1 MTINKQ
7 ELLQI
12 LSVERLGPYLLAAKD
27 DFDFALALYEHNQA
41 LSEALYIPL
50 QNLEVGLRNRLHVML
65 THHFGRAWFD
75 TGVIRKPAQVRAIQE
90 AKDKLKRAGKP
101 ADPGRIV
108 AELNFGFW
116 TGFFDTCYDQ
126 PLWHRH
132 LRAVFIG
139 APRGQ
144 ALTRKLFSGRLEAI
158 RRLRNRVFHHE
169 PILRIRQLAQTHAD
183 LQFLLGLLGPDLQ
196 GWNARHDRFPTVV
209 AMGVVPRG

>member
-1 MTINKQ
+1 MTFNKQ

-12 LSVERLGPYLLAAKD
+12 LSAERLGPYLLAAND
-27 DFDFALALYEHNQA
+27 DFGTALALYEHNQA

-65 THHFGRAWFD
+65 SLQFGQTWFD
-75 TGVIRKPAQVRAIQE
+75 SGVIRKPAQVRAIQE
-90 AKDKLKRAGKP
+90 AKDKLQRVGKP
-101 ADPGRIV
+101 TDPGRIV

-116 TGFFDTCYDQ
+116 TGFFDACYDQ

-132 LRAVFIG
+132 LRAVFSG

-169 PILRIRQLAQTHAD
+169 PILRIRQLAQTHSD
-183 LQFLLGLLGPDLQ
+183 LQLLLGLLGPDLQ
-196 GWNARHDRFPTVV
+196 GWNALHDRFPAVI
-209 AMGVVPRG
+209 AKGVVPRG